1 MIKDKYDFSEIENQ
15 IKQDIKLNKIPS
27 VAMAVAKDG
36 KIIYEKTF
44 GYADIE
50 NKIEST
56 IETSYQL
63 ASVTKTMTA
72 TAIMI
77 LDKKTDFNIYEPIE
91 KYINPLKFK
100 IFEGVSSDVKTIDI
114 LNHTSGLGT
123 YMQIKYLD
131 EDVAS
136 DDFETAFNKYGALF
150 HPVGLISEYSNLGY
164 GLLSYIIE
172 KRSSKTFSEFMEDE
186 LFKPLKM
193 VNTFID
199 SPKKEGISIA
209 KKYGSNLSPL
219 PEMINNTKGAGN
231 AYASVHDLILFGM
244 FNLKNNN
251 EKLLDAKTIDLMH
264 SYINKYSMY
273 HYYDST
279 YYGLGWYFK
288 PNDHGYKIIWHEG
301 GMKGV
306 SSMIK
311 LIPEENIAI
320 TVILNTSNQQY
331 CQKITN
337 QLSKII
343 LPKYNPS
350 QMNEVAEYKS
360 YTFDTTYFGDWKGI
374 IKVRELDIPCTL
386 KIQSDGN
393 LIIDYLDYTYKSY
406 FTQDSPI
413 PNKTFLLTGLVN
425 KNSFIGMFPGD
436 LPSDDIRHEFSQFMS
451 LKLFKNDNILS
462 GTIVALAAA
471 DREYYA
477 YPYYIRL
484 EKQ

>member
-1 MIKDKYDFSEIENQ
+1 
-15 IKQDIKLNKIPS
+15 
-27 VAMAVAKDG
+27 
-36 KIIYEKTF
+36 
-44 GYADIE
+44 
-50 NKIEST
+50 
-56 IETSYQL
+56 
-63 ASVTKTMTA
+63 
-72 TAIMI
+72 
-77 LDKKTDFNIYEPIE
+77 
-91 KYINPLKFK
+91 
-100 IFEGVSSDVKTIDI
+100 
-114 LNHTSGLGT
+114 
-123 YMQIKYLD
+123 
-131 EDVAS
+131 
-136 DDFETAFNKYGALF
+136 
-150 HPVGLISEYSNLGY
+150 
-164 GLLSYIIE
+164 
-172 KRSSKTFSEFMEDE
+172 
-186 LFKPLKM
+186 
-193 VNTFID
+193 
-199 SPKKEGISIA
+199 
-209 KKYGSNLSPL
+209 
-219 PEMINNTKGAGN
+219 
-231 AYASVHDLILFGM
+231 
-244 FNLKNNN
+244 
-251 EKLLDAKTIDLMH
+251 
-264 SYINKYSMY
+264 
-273 HYYDST
+273 
-279 YYGLGWYFK
+279 
-288 PNDHGYKIIWHEG
+288 
-301 GMKGV
+301 MKGV